1 MKLLS
6 GGDYTMMM
14 KQAYFNRTLSGRDE
28 TYEQYDYDELRYEP
42 DNQNYNNNTDWVDE
56 VTRHGWTND
65 HYLTVSGG
73 GERAAFRI
81 SGGYYDQKGTVMGQR
96 YQRFSTRSQLDY
108 YVSDRMVFGS
118 EFQFTYSDND
128 RNYENLLDIAYK
140 KMPNMA
146 VYEESADGSST
157 GRYYNMD
164 AESGFNKEQ
173 RELKNPVAL
182 GKLAKNNLKGYRIMP
197 KLSLQ
202 YDFFNPEEHYLRYL
216 GWVAIDLN
224 NEREEK
230 FLPAEC
236 VYNAADNYGSANVA
250 ETKTSGKLTVATE
263 HGLTWQSRFLNDDH
277 NLQAQAL

>member
-1 MKLLS
+1 M
-6 GGDYTMMM
+6 
-14 KQAYFNRTLSGRDE
+14 
-28 TYEQYDYDELRYEP
+28 
-42 DNQNYNNNTDWVDE
+42 
-56 VTRHGWTND
+56 
-65 HYLTVSGG
+65 
-73 GERAAFRI
+73 
-81 SGGYYDQKGTVMGQR
+81 
-96 YQRFSTRSQLDY
+96 
-108 YVSDRMVFGS
+108 
-118 EFQFTYSDND
+118 
-128 RNYENLLDIAYK
+128 LDIAYK

-146 VYEESADGSST
+146 VYEENADGSST

-236 VYNAADNYGSANVA
+236 VYNAADNYG
-250 ETKTSGKLTVATE
+250 
-263 HGLTWQSRFLNDDH
+263 
-277 NLQAQAL
+277 